1 MAVYPP
7 VKAENILISLLLI
20 ITIGRPNTQSSMYAL
35 AFRITPNSMI
45 KYNTDIRILMIVLP
59 MPLNESCLITIEDVT
74 IVMRINNTV

>member
-35 AFRITPNSMI
+35 AFRITPNSMN